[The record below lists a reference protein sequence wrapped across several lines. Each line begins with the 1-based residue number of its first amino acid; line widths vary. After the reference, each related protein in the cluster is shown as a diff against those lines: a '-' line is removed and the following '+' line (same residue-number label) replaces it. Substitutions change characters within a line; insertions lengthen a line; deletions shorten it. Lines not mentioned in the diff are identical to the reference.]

1 MPEPTLSRSDFTRSK
16 RLLNASQFQNV
27 FDGTR
32 YKVGHAHL
40 LLLATPNSLDHP
52 RLGLVVAKK
61 NVRFAVARNRVKRAA
76 RESFR
81 LNQEKLA
88 GVDII
93 CMARRGIADLDNATL
108 NKLMAESFQRLAKK
122 LAKDPLVER
131 SSV

>member
-1 MPEPTLSRSDFTRSK
+1 MSRSDFSRSK

-61 NVRFAVARNRVKRAA
+61 NVRFAVSRNRFKRAA

-93 CMARRGIADLDNATL
+93 CMARRGIADLDKAAL
-108 NKLMAESFQRLAKK
+108 NSLMTESFKRLAKK
-122 LAKDPLVER
+122 LAKDPIAEHSTCVK
-131 SSV
+131 S